1 MHYAKDA
8 FASAPGKITMETL
21 ERQYQAFKI
30 NIPEIIGKVKDAA
43 PSDYLK
49 ICNIYSCHSCMGR
62 PFTPGQNRPEIGQR
76 VLTLGPWPVTLPTG
90 SPSPATLPLRPT
102 TTTITT
108 TTIRTTTSRPRTT
121 RRTTTWAPPPTCPP
135 PPPPPPISIENEK
148 EEENVIGERR
158 WPTPQ
163 LPIILPLINNNW
175 WWKNTPAPP
184 FRYPPLLRRQM
195 DVELENKSKEEE
207 TDELEDDD
215 EDDEKMEENRREEE
229 KGRKNEE
236 NWHGGWEKQWK
247 DKIEEREEFREEE
260 KEDFEE
266 EENNEEIWGSK
277 EEFLQCLEES
287 TKFYA
292 TFKFRTPFLS
302 SALRAKTKLGLLFFL
317 LIPNLFVESKC
328 DSGDIA
334 LLELTEEVKYRKI
347 HLARPNTPL
356 PLNKILYSS
365 GYGYDPERK
374 ILTDIDEL
382 KTVKVNVL
390 NKCPTDLVR
399 EDDAIC
405 ADEVVLDQNVCEAS

>member
-1 MHYAKDA
+1 MRRGPGDIANLWIGGGFIGSFHGANIRNAIKANSSSKWIRYQNDRHQYIIPYIITGKFDNHEHGIIARAMLAIAENTCIKFERRGGEADYVDLKNERGEGCYTMVGRSSGRNIVMLETNEIATCLEYEIVIHELMHTIGLWHEQMRYDRDDYIKVHWENIGSAYLTQFEKVPETDSTTYGVRYDYQSVMHYAKDA

-21 ERQYQAFKI
+21 ERQYQ
-30 NIPEIIGKVKDAA
+30 EIIGKVKDAA

-229 KGRKNEE
+229 
-236 NWHGGWEKQWK
+236 
-247 DKIEEREEFREEE
+247 
-260 KEDFEE
+260 
-266 EENNEEIWGSK
+266 
-277 EEFLQCLEES
+277 
-287 TKFYA
+287 
-292 TFKFRTPFLS
+292 
-302 SALRAKTKLGLLFFL
+302 
-317 LIPNLFVESKC
+317 
-328 DSGDIA
+328 
-334 LLELTEEVKYRKI
+334 
-347 HLARPNTPL
+347 
-356 PLNKILYSS
+356 
-365 GYGYDPERK
+365 
-374 ILTDIDEL
+374 
-382 KTVKVNVL
+382 
-390 NKCPTDLVR
+390 
-399 EDDAIC
+399 
-405 ADEVVLDQNVCEAS
+405 